1 MRVSSGAIIV
11 SIIMA
16 FCLGYLIGGN
26 HGIRVS
32 ENLRSRK

>member
-1 MRVSSGAIIV
+1 MSLGAIIV
-11 SIIMA
+11 CVVMA

-32 ENLRSRK
+32 DNLRERN